1 MHNKKQGVQPN
12 KGEMIIYGSGRKEPE
27 ILVRLENETVWL
39 SQRQMGFLFAKTT
52 PTINEH
58 IKNVY
63 KEKELTEAATIR
75 KFRIVQKEGGRSI
88 ERDIDFY
95 NLDVII
101 SVGYRVKSLR
111 GTQFRIWANKVLR
124 EYLVRGYAVNEKRLA
139 EARTRLDDLQNTIQF
154 LQEKSQRELLRGQ
167 AGEILNL
174 LSQYAKTLSVLEQ
187 YDTGQLADVKGRRS
201 SFVLKYDECVR
212 IIAEV
217 KKELISKGEA
227 GDLFGAERGGAL
239 EGIIKGIYQS
249 FGGTALY
256 PTIEDKA
263 SHILYLVIK
272 DHPLSDGNKRMGSF
286 LFVYFLDKSAY
297 LNRKTGERKINDN
310 ALAALA
316 LLVAE
321 SDPQEKDVMIRLIK
335 NLLTE

>member
-1 MHNKKQGVQPN
+1 
-12 KGEMIIYGSGRKEPE
+12 MIIYGSGRKGPE
-27 ILVRLENETVWL
+27 ISVRLENDTVWL
-39 SQRQMGFLFAKTT
+39 TQAQIAELFDVNIPAISK
-52 PTINEH
+52 H
-58 IKNVY
+58 IKNII
-63 KEKELTEAATIR
+63 KDSELDPVATIS
-75 KFRIVQKEGGRSI
+75 KMETVQTEGKRLIRRSL
-88 ERDIDFY
+88 DFY
-95 NLDVII
+95 NLDMII
-101 SVGYRVKSLR
+101 SVGYRVNSKQA
-111 GTQFRIWANKVLR
+111 TQFRIWANRVLK
-124 EYLVRGYAVNEKRLA
+124 EYLVRGYAVDEKRLI

-187 YDTGQLADVKGRRS
+187 YDTGQLTDVKGKKS
-201 SFVLKYDECVR
+201 SFVLKYEECVR

-217 KKELISKGEA
+217 KKELTTKGEA

-297 LNRKTGERKINDN
+297 LHRKTGERKINDN

-321 SDPQEKDVMIRLIK
+321 SDPQEKDVMIRLTK